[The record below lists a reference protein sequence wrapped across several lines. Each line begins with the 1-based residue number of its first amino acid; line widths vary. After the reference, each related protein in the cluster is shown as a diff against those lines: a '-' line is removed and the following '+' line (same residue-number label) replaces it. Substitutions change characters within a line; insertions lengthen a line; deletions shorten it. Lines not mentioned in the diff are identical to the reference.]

1 MAADYYETLGV
12 ERTASEEDIKRA
24 YRKMSRKYHPDI
36 AGPEFEEKFKE
47 VNTAYEVLSDPDKR
61 RMYDAGVDPN
71 DPNGRAGGFGGYGG
85 FGMGDIFSQF
95 FGGAFGDAAANEP
108 IPRAQ
113 PGRDTLESLTVDL
126 QMVVFGGTQNLTFS
140 TLGTCANCEGTGSEH
155 EEPPVTCDVCHGRG
169 FVQKVV
175 RTMLGQMMTS
185 APCEHCEGHGTIIV
199 HPCTVCHGHGRVPTS
214 RTIGVPV
221 PAGVDSGTRIRLAHE
236 GEVGEC
242 GGEAGDLYVDIRV
255 RKDERFSRE
264 GDNLHCWIQVP
275 MSWAVLGHT
284 IDVSTF
290 DGDRQLEVPAGCQ
303 PEETITLDGLGVTHL
318 QSKGERG
325 DLVVHINV
333 QIPTK
338 LNDRERELIGEF
350 AQLHDAKAST
360 VSQNSKPAAP
370 QKKGFFSKLKDA
382 LG

>member
-1 MAADYYETLGV
+1 
-12 ERTASEEDIKRA
+12 
-24 YRKMSRKYHPDI
+24 
-36 AGPEFEEKFKE
+36 
-47 VNTAYEVLSDPDKR
+47 
-61 RMYDAGVDPN
+61 
-71 DPNGRAGGFGGYGG
+71 
-85 FGMGDIFSQF
+85 
-95 FGGAFGDAAANEP
+95 
-108 IPRAQ
+108 
-113 PGRDTLESLTVDL
+113 
-126 QMVVFGGTQNLTFS
+126 MVVFGGTQNLTFS

-303 PEETITLDGLGVTHL
+303 PEGTITLDGLGVTHL

-333 QIPTK
+333 LIPTK